1 MNQHEKAVFDRIRN
15 DVINCLRT
23 EYRKEAGGLHGFV
36 DLLSGDVNWPKVMEQ
51 FKNLTERYCPK
62 LGGNVPLENM
72 YDDEG
77 NVYMRCLFSY
87 KCTWYECEKHMPA
100 FPNR

>member
-1 MNQHEKAVFDRIRN
+1 
-15 DVINCLRT
+15 
-23 EYRKEAGGLHGFV
+23 
-36 DLLSGDVNWPKVMEQ
+36 MEQ

-62 LGGNVPLENM
+62 LGCNVPLENM

>member
-1 MNQHEKAVFDRIRN
+1 
-15 DVINCLRT
+15 
-23 EYRKEAGGLHGFV
+23 
-36 DLLSGDVNWPKVMEQ
+36 MEQ
-51 FKNLTERYCPK
+51 FKNLTERYSPK
-62 LGGNVPLENM
+62 LGCNVPLENM

-87 KCTWYECEKHMPA
+87 KCTWYECEKHMPS

>member
-1 MNQHEKAVFDRIRN
+1 MRLSREFFQKSVVSTPKKEYNRTRI
-15 DVINCLRT
+15 L
-23 EYRKEAGGLHGFV
+23 KERRRV
-36 DLLSGDVNWPKVMEQ
+36 SMEQ